1 MLDRLKLVAAR
12 LATPLLVSGALIVGP
27 GAPVV
32 HSGSESTYL
41 VVYGSQALP
50 AGATQTIRSAGGTM
64 VAAYP
69 EIGVA
74 IARSTNLSF
83 STQVKTDATVAGVTS
98 TKGFATHLKKEP
110 TDSTATD
117 SGADQG
123 DFASLTARQWDMTQ
137 IKAFAAQEVTKG
149 SRHVLVGDID
159 TGLDYTHPNLKANV
173 DFKNSVSC
181 IGGTPNTAPSAWM
194 DDDGHGTHTAG
205 TIAAGGMEGGI
216 LGVAPN
222 IRIAGIKAGD
232 ANGYFYPEAVV
243 CAFMWAGRHHMDVTN
258 NSYFADPWLY
268 NCLADPAQ
276 RAIYEAETRAMNF
289 AMGKGVTIV
298 AAAGNEIDDIG
309 NPTVDNISPDDATP
323 IIGRDVSKNCF
334 VVPSMVPGVYNVTA
348 LSNRSLKSFYSSYGM
363 PWVQAAAPGGDSRY
377 FDKSANVPNGRVL
390 STYPASLYDAFMAVP
405 GRNPN
410 RGVKI
415 CDDNGQCATYVYHMG
430 TSMASPH
437 VVGVAALIASRFG
450 HQDPETMTRL
460 LNAATNQIP
469 CPLIQPTPRADELG
483 PDGKPA
489 HCTGTLAYNSFYG
502 HGQIDALKAVT
513 GSSANND

>member
-12 LATPLLVSGALIVGP
+12 IATPLLLSGALIVGP
-27 GAPVV
+27 GA
-32 HSGSESTYL
+32 SFAQAGSDSTYL

-50 AGATQTIRSAGGTM
+50 AGATQTVQSAGGTM

-83 STQVKTDATVAGVTS
+83 SKQVKTDSNVAGVTS
-98 TKGFATHLKKEP
+98 TKGFATHLKKDPAEAAAS
-110 TDSTATD
+110 DSA
-117 SGADQG
+117 GG
-123 DFASLTARQWDMTQ
+123 DGGFASLKARQWDMTQ
-137 IKAFAAQEVTKG
+137 INAFAAQDVTRG
-149 SRHVLVGDID
+149 SRQVLIGDID

-181 IGGTPNTAPSAWM
+181 VGGVTNRAPSAWM
-194 DDDGHGTHTAG
+194 DDNGHGTHTAG
-205 TIAAGGMEGGI
+205 TIAAGGMDGGI

-222 IRIAGIKAGD
+222 VRIAGIKAGD
-232 ANGYFYPEAVV
+232 SNGYFYPEAVV

-268 NCLADPAQ
+268 NCLDNPAQ
-276 RAIYEAETRAMNF
+276 RAIYVAETRAMNF
-289 AMGKGVTIV
+289 AMDKGVTIV
-298 AAAGNEIDDIG
+298 AAAGNEVDDIG
-309 NPTVDNISPDDATP
+309 NPTVDNISPDDSTP
-323 IIGRDVSKNCF
+323 IVGRDVSKNCF
-334 VVPSMVPGVYNVTA
+334 VVPSMVRGVYTVSSV
-348 LSNRSLKSFYSSYGM
+348 SNRNFKSFYSSYGM
-363 PWVQAAAPGGDSRY
+363 PWVQATAPGGDSRY
-377 FDKSANVPNGRVL
+377 FDKSPNVPNGRVL
-390 STYPASLYDAFMAVP
+390 STFPASMYDAFMSVP

-415 CDDNGQCATYVYHMG
+415 CGEEGQCATYVYHQG

-437 VVGVAALIASRFG
+437 VVGVAALIVSRFG

-469 CPLIQPTPRADELG
+469 CPTTQPTPLPDELG

-513 GSSANND
+513 GRSDNNN

>member
-1 MLDRLKLVAAR
+1 
-12 LATPLLVSGALIVGP
+12 
-27 GAPVV
+27 
-32 HSGSESTYL
+32 
-41 VVYGSQALP
+41 
-50 AGATQTIRSAGGTM
+50 M

-83 STQVKTDATVAGVTS
+83 TKQVKTDRNVAEATS
-98 TKGFATHLKKEP
+98 TKGFATRLRKDPAESAAA
-110 TDSTATD
+110 D
-117 SGADQG
+117 GAAESG

-137 IKAFAAQEVTKG
+137 IKAFAAQEITKG
-149 SRHVLVGDID
+149 SKKVLVGDID

-181 IGGTPNTAPSAWM
+181 IGGVANTAPSAWM

-205 TIAAGGMEGGI
+205 TIAAGGMDGGI

-222 IRIAGIKAGD
+222 VRIAAIKAGD
-232 ANGYFYPEAVV
+232 ANGYFYPESVV

-268 NCLADPAQ
+268 NCLDDPGQ
-276 RAIYEAETRAMNF
+276 RAIYMAETRAMNF
-289 AMGKGVTIV
+289 AMDKGVTIV

-309 NPTVDNISPDDATP
+309 NPTVDNISPDDSTP
-323 IIGRDVSKNCF
+323 IVGRDVSKNCF
-334 VVPSMVPGVYNVTA
+334 VVPSMVRGVYTVSSV
-348 LSNRSLKSFYSSYGM
+348 SNRNVKSFYSSYGM
-363 PWVQAAAPGGDSRY
+363 PWVQATAPGGDSIY
-377 FDKSANVPNGRVL
+377 FDKSTNVPNGRVL
-390 STYPASLYDAFMAVP
+390 STYPASLYDAFMAP
-405 GRNPN
+405 PRAAH
-410 RGVKI
+410 RGVKL
-415 CDDNGQCATYVYHMG
+415 CNEDGQCATYVYHQG

-437 VVGVAALIASRFG
+437 VAGVAALIVSRFG

-469 CPLIQPTPRADELG
+469 CPPDPFLPTWTG
-483 PDGKPA
+483 PNDKPA

-513 GSSANND
+513 GQSDSSN